1 MTVANLITI
10 CRIILIPVFAFLWW
24 RGLHTAALVV
34 FGIASFS
41 DWLDGFFA
49 RLLNQR
55 TRLGQVLD
63 PAADKLMVLVCFL
76 VAAALHVVPIW
87 LAALVIGR
95 DVVLASGGALFA
107 FVLRSRFEP
116 RRWKPSRIGKYA
128 TFTQVLTIGLA
139 LTVQMTRFP
148 PLGPYL
154 SALVIACAA
163 LTAIS
168 GLQYLAFG
176 VGALGGGKLQLGE
189 SE

>member
-1 MTVANLITI
+1 MTVANLITL
-10 CRIILIPVFAFLWW
+10 CRILLIPVFAFLWW
-24 RGLHTAALVV
+24 RGLHVAALVV
-34 FGIASFS
+34 FGFASLS

-55 TRLGQVLD
+55 TRLGQILD

-76 VAAALHVVPIW
+76 VAAALKVVPIW

-139 LTVQMTRFP
+139 LTAQITGLESLQPF
-148 PLGPYL
+148 LA
-154 SALVIACAA
+154 ALVIACAA

-176 VGALGGGKLQLGE
+176 VGALAGGKLQLGG